1 LQDNLKYPDVR
12 SFERNDMRIA
22 DLPKYELQ
30 PNEIQKIEEIIN
42 EHKDKKGALIPIL
55 QKIQKVVGF
64 LPIEVQ
70 KKVAKILKIP
80 EKDIFGVATFYSYFS
95 MIPRGKNNIKV
106 CLGTA
111 CFVKGGK
118 KIADRIEKE
127 LGIQSGQTTPDRK
140 YSLQVNRCL
149 GACGLAPIIVINDK
163 VHQKIKPEEVM
174 DIVYSYDK

>member
-1 LQDNLKYPDVR
+1 
-12 SFERNDMRIA
+12 MRIA

-30 PNEIQKIEEIIN
+30 PAEIQRVEEIIDK
-42 EHKDKKGALIPIL
+42 HKEKNGALIPIL
-55 QKIQKVVGF
+55 QEIQRIVGF
-64 LPIEVQ
+64 LPVEVQ
-70 KKVAKILKIP
+70 KKVAKTLKIP
-80 EKDIFGVATFYSYFS
+80 EKDVFGVATFYSYFS

-118 KIADRIEKE
+118 KIVDRIEKE
-127 LGIQSGQTTPDRK
+127 LGIQPGQTTPDRK
-140 YSLQVNRCL
+140 YSLQINRCI

>member
-1 LQDNLKYPDVR
+1 
-12 SFERNDMRIA
+12 MRIA
-22 DLPKYELQ
+22 DLPKYDLQ
-30 PNEIQKIEEIIN
+30 PNEIRKVEEIIDN
-42 EHKDKKGALIPIL
+42 HKDKKGALIPIL
-55 QKIQKVVGF
+55 QEIQNVVGF

-80 EKDIFGVATFYSYFS
+80 EKDVFGVATFYSYFS

-127 LGIQSGQTTPDRK
+127 LGIQPGQTTLDRK
-140 YSLQVNRCL
+140 YSLQVNRCI
-149 GACGLAPIIVINDK
+149 GACGLAPIIVINEK
-163 VHQKIKPEEVM
+163 VYQKIKLEEVM
-174 DIVYSYDK
+174 DIIYSHDK